1 MRLLSVVLKTEFHIH
16 YSKDP
21 ERLTVLGNWGVQALR
36 LTQIIKSPLEILK
49 YLFKRF
55 YASIS
60 PSFFFFF
67 FFFNRKRTF
76 LYQRLQFCVISCL
89 SLLIFSLFYFLE
101 LGRISSFSKLKSL
114 QKRGWLCP
122 SFRRWWKGKSLK
134 QHGENYYLWT
144 QGGKKKKIE
153 SVKQRYLKSDWKF
166 WGNLSLISKCLNNSL
181 YLCTVQRDSLH
192 QKAPCE

>member
-67 FFFNRKRTF
+67 LILIGNELFFTKDSN
-76 LYQRLQFCVISCL
+76 
-89 SLLIFSLFYFLE
+89 
-101 LGRISSFSKLKSL
+101 
-114 QKRGWLCP
+114 
-122 SFRRWWKGKSLK
+122 
-134 QHGENYYLWT
+134 
-144 QGGKKKKIE
+144 
-153 SVKQRYLKSDWKF
+153 SV
-166 WGNLSLISKCLNNSL
+166 
-181 YLCTVQRDSLH
+181 
-192 QKAPCE
+192 

>member
-1 MRLLSVVLKTEFHIH
+1 MRLLSVVLKTEFHNH

-21 ERLTVLGNWGVQALR
+21 ERLIVLSNWGVQALR

-55 YASIS
+55 YTSIS
-60 PSFFFFF
+60 PNF
-67 FFFNRKRTF
+67 FFFNLNRKQTF

-114 QKRGWLCP
+114 QKRGWFCP

-134 QHGENYYLWT
+134 QHGENYDLWT
-144 QGGKKKKIE
+144 QGGKIKKKIE
-153 SVKQRYLKSDWKF
+153 SVKDTW
-166 WGNLSLISKCLNNSL
+166 SLIGNSG
-181 YLCTVQRDSLH
+181 
-192 QKAPCE
+192 AI

>member
-60 PSFFFFF
+60 PSFFFFLILIGNELF
-67 FFFNRKRTF
+67 FTKDSN
-76 LYQRLQFCVISCL
+76 
-89 SLLIFSLFYFLE
+89 
-101 LGRISSFSKLKSL
+101 
-114 QKRGWLCP
+114 
-122 SFRRWWKGKSLK
+122 
-134 QHGENYYLWT
+134 
-144 QGGKKKKIE
+144 
-153 SVKQRYLKSDWKF
+153 SV
-166 WGNLSLISKCLNNSL
+166 
-181 YLCTVQRDSLH
+181 
-192 QKAPCE
+192 